1 MLMSPHMRDEAQDML
16 VYKWQEMTQGKS
28 VPSGSGV
35 FEQCPVVWVLD
46 DLLDLMAEFHDR
58 PVQELRPMIRR
69 LIHEK
74 TCLDNMEPTSHR
86 QSMDSQV
93 DLAVEVLENV
103 RRQGLDNGQ
112 WSDQPSTPLMFG

>member
-1 MLMSPHMRDEAQDML
+1 MLMSTHMRDEAQDML
-16 VYKWQEMTQGKS
+16 VHKWQELTRSRGTS
-28 VPSGSGV
+28 RCSGV
-35 FEQCPVVWVLD
+35 HEQCPVVWVLD

-58 PVQELRPMIRR
+58 PVVELRPMIRR

-74 TCLDNMEPTSHR
+74 TCLDNMEPSQHS
-86 QSMDSQV
+86 QSIDKQV
-93 DLAVEVLENV
+93 DLAVDVLESI